1 MLLLNMQKTAL
12 LSSLVCLLAH
22 HANAVHN
29 ILDYGAVPDLE
40 DTATAYKNGDA
51 IAAAIYAANSTESDR
66 EVLVHANYT
75 FTFMPVT
82 TADLVNVTI
91 TVDGMLFASKNHL
104 DYPLDNG
111 GTVLDIISV
120 TRA

>member
-1 MLLLNMQKTAL
+1 MQKTAL

-51 IAAAIYAANSTESDR
+51 IAAAIYAANSTDSDR
-66 EVLVHANYT
+66 EVLVPANTT

-82 TADLVNVTI
+82 VSHLLNITI
-91 TVDGMLFASKNHL
+91 TVDGNLLASKNHL
-104 DYPLDNG
+104 DYPVNSG
-111 GTVLDIISV
+111 GGVLTIITVSN
-120 TRA
+120 A